1 MPGDEKK
8 IGPDLSAA
16 IHGLGRS
23 RGGLTTK
30 VIVTATDADTVVA
43 VDVAPG
49 QASDFTLAPGILDR
63 TLDRV
68 PVVDEVIGDKG
79 FDGDALRGRL
89 IDRGVQP
96 VIPNK
101 ANRVDP
107 WPFDPAAYRERNRV
121 ERLFAK
127 AKQFRRFATR
137 YDKLRESFLGV
148 VHLVLGFIR
157 LRSSVNRP

>member
-1 MPGDEKK
+1 M
-8 IGPDLSAA
+8 
-16 IHGLGRS
+16 
-23 RGGLTTK
+23 
-30 VIVTATDADTVVA
+30 IVTAADADTAVA
-43 VDVAPG
+43 VDIAPG
-49 QASDFTLAPGILDR
+49 PTSDFTLAPGVLDR
-63 TLDRV
+63 TLARG
-68 PVVDEVIGDKG
+68 VVDEVVGDKG
-79 FDGDALRGRL
+79 FDGDDLRGRL

-101 ANRVDP
+101 VNRVDP
-107 WPFDPAAYRERNRV
+107 WPFDPDAYRERNQV

-127 AKQFRRFATR
+127 AKQYRRFATR